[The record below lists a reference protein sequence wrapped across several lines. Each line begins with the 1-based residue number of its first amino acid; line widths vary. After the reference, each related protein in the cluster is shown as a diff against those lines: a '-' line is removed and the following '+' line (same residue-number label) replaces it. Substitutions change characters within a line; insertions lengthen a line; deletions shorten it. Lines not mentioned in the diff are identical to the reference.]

1 MTKPAPLLLLLVPLV
16 PLVLL
21 VGACAPAGR
30 PQAAVDIG
38 IHYSHYSTT
47 RVDVRAGVPVTFT
60 IHNDDPIDH
69 EWLLGDLAMH
79 ERHRAGT
86 EPVHA
91 ARPDELTIPALSSR
105 TTTLTFAVAMT
116 LTYMCH
122 LPGHEAYGMVGVVVA
137 K

>member
-1 MTKPAPLLLLLVPLV
+1 MTRLTFLLLLLAAVA
-16 PLVLL
+16 
-21 VGACAPAGR
+21 GACAPVTAR
-30 PQAAVDIG
+30 ALEIG

-47 RVDVRAGVPVTFT
+47 RINVPAGLPITFT

-79 ERHRAGT
+79 ERHRTGT

-91 ARPDELTIPALSSR
+91 ERPDELTIPAMSSR
-105 TTTLTFAVAMT
+105 TTTVTFPIAMT

-122 LPGHEAYGMVGVVVA
+122 LPGHEAYGMVGMLVA
-137 K
+137 R

>member
-1 MTKPAPLLLLLVPLV
+1 VTRLASLLLLVILA
-16 PLVLL
+16 
-21 VGACAPAGR
+21 GACAPAGSR
-30 PQAAVDIG
+30 AVDIG

-47 RVDVRAGVPVTFT
+47 LINVPAGVPVTFT

-69 EWLLGDLAMH
+69 EWLIGDLAMH
-79 ERHRAGT
+79 ERHRTGT

-105 TTTLTFAVAMT
+105 ATTLTFPVAMT

-122 LPGHEAYGMVGVVVA
+122 LPGHEAYGMIGTLVA
-137 K
+137 GK

>member
-1 MTKPAPLLLLLVPLV
+1 MKRLAFLLLLVV
-16 PLVLL
+16 VA
-21 VGACAPAGR
+21 GACAPAAR
-30 PQAAVDIG
+30 RQAAVDIG

-47 RVDVRAGVPVTFT
+47 RIDVPAGVPVTFT

-79 ERHRAGT
+79 ERHRTGA

-91 ARPDELTIPALSSR
+91 ARPDELTVPALSSR
-105 TTTLTFAVAMT
+105 TTTLTFPVAMT

-122 LPGHEAYGMVGVVVA
+122 LPGHEAYGMVGTLVA
-137 K
+137 RN